1 MAIPDLR
8 GRDNLDNRNLANL
21 LTKVFWLNVSF
32 GALFYFA
39 PDEFVEKVSFVLVLG
54 EFGVFVNI
62 EIHRHSSYMNF
73 FNAEVFFNI
82 EHGIFRVQQE

>member
-21 LTKVFWLNVSF
+21 LTKVFGLNVSF

-39 PDEFVEKVSFVLVLG
+39 PGEFVEKVSFVLVWENL
-54 EFGVFVNI
+54 EC
-62 EIHRHSSYMNF
+62 SST
-73 FNAEVFFNI
+73 
-82 EHGIFRVQQE
+82 